1 MAAAKTEPRNPFYIL
16 LIIVCLAFV
25 LTALAFAV
33 VPVLEQ
39 KATEAGQTPPASPLR
54 DSLREDG
61 WLWLIYQ
68 GIAILVLALLS
79 MGLDRWR
86 RWRNPPES
94 LAPTPPSEATIE
106 SPFHDPG

>member
-1 MAAAKTEPRNPFYIL
+1 MSTAKTEPRNPFYIL

-39 KATEAGQTPPASPLR
+39 KAAEAGQTPPPSPLR

-61 WLWLIYQ
+61 WLWLICQ
-68 GIAILVLALLS
+68 GLAILILALLS

-94 LAPTPPSEATIE
+94 LAPTPASEGNFE
-106 SPFHDPG
+106 SPVHDPG